1 MFAHIFKYRL
11 KCLLRDKS
19 NIFWTMLFP
28 LLLATFFQLAFSN
41 LTTGEKFTVINIAVV
56 DNTAWQENESF
67 QQAMDE
73 VSTGEDR
80 LFNLTMVSADE
91 ADNL

>member
-1 MFAHIFKYRL
+1 MFAHIFSYRL

-41 LTTGEKFTVINIAVV
+41 LATNEKFKAINIAVV
-56 DNTAWQENESF
+56 NNAAWQENESLR
-67 QQAMDE
+67 QVMDE
-73 VSTGEDR
+73 VSNGDDR
-80 LFNLTMVSADE
+80 LFNLTVVSVE
-91 ADNL
+91 EPKIY

>member
-1 MFAHIFKYRL
+1 
-11 KCLLRDKS
+11 
-19 NIFWTMLFP
+19 MLFP